1 MELSVKEV
9 SMSRKKRPEP
19 DDKEQSAR
27 FKETAERIGTDD
39 AKESFEQA
47 CGKILKKKQTEDKE
61 SN

>member
-1 MELSVKEV
+1 MG
-9 SMSRKKRPEP
+9 RKKRPEP

-47 CGKILKKKQTEDKE
+47 CGKIIKKKQVKD
-61 SN
+61 ND